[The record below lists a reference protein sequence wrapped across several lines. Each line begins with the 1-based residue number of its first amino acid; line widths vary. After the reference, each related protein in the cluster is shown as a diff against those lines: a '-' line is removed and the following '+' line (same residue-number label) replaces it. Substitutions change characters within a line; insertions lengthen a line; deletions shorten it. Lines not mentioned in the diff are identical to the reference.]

1 MTGNIKTLTI
11 ALEEIKITKRFK
23 DFSHFIIEKMG
34 YTYSEGIGKEA
45 EEEQKELQQQAFNEF
60 RQRTNREEFA
70 SLPTMRKWFGIGG
83 KATPSREQV
92 YQMCFSMGLS
102 AGDAEEFLLEGI
114 KEPSFQ
120 VNDYQETILMYGLE
134 NSLTYEE
141 CVEMIDELEE
151 RMEPDVS
158 FLQTRGT
165 QMLLSEFRGHKHLS
179 KEKFLDWMEEN
190 AACFKGYSKTTLDY
204 FMKYKK
210 IILDY
215 VKKDAEEELGRLL
228 AETDFDNWCRSRKF
242 FTKDPK
248 KKIHNYIRAHSSG
261 KKNILSDDL
270 KESIM
275 ELTAIAYTDKN
286 ANAQLLGEVFRSNKH
301 QRSETSV
308 GFSAIEGMTGKKLSD
323 LLNVAT
329 QKQRSFHVR
338 QSFRKIKELSDQEK
352 CPVWIWEITQE
363 YSRKKKEIETVA
375 DAKRWMKEYL
385 EEHKR
390 RCLQI
395 QRSDILPMILYV
407 SQRRYLKE
415 IDHDMTKYCQK
426 DALVAFD
433 NLANATLSA
442 CNMCQLNEQYELDTV
457 LRSCYGKEEMYTYS
471 ELLEVI

>member
-11 ALEEIKITKRFK
+11 TLEEIKVTKRFK
-23 DFSHFIIEKMG
+23 DFSQFIIEKMG
-34 YTYSEGIGKEA
+34 CSYLEEGEEA
-45 EEEQKELQQQAFNEF
+45 QNEQRKQAFAEF
-60 RQRTNREEFA
+60 RKRTNREEIA

-83 KATPSREQV
+83 KATPSREQI
-92 YQMCFSMGLS
+92 YQMSFAMELS
-102 AGDAEEFLLEGI
+102 AKDVEEFLLEGI
-114 KEPSFQ
+114 REPSFQ
-120 VNDYQETILMYGLE
+120 VNDYQEIILIYGLE
-134 NSLTYEE
+134 NKISYEE
-141 CVEMIDELEE
+141 CMNMIDELEE
-151 RMEPDVS
+151 RMEPDTT

-179 KEKFLDWMEEN
+179 KEKFLDWMVEN
-190 AACFKGYSKTTLDY
+190 AVCFKGYSKTTLDY
-204 FMKYKK
+204 FIKYKK

-228 AETDFDNWCRSRKF
+228 AETDYDNWCRGKGL

-248 KKIHNYIRAHSSG
+248 KRIHNYIRSHSTG
-261 KKNILSDDL
+261 KKNVISKDL

-275 ELTAIAYTDKN
+275 ELTSIAYTDKN
-286 ANAQLLGEVFRSNKH
+286 ANVQLLAEVFRSNRHRKT
-301 QRSETSV
+301 ETSV
-308 GFSAIEGMTGKKLSD
+308 GLSSIEGMTGKKLSD

-329 QKQRSFHVR
+329 QKQRIFHVR
-338 QSFRKIKELSDQEK
+338 QANRKIKDMENAHACPRWIQE
-352 CPVWIWEITQE
+352 IAQE
-363 YSRKKKEIETVA
+363 YSRKKVDIQTIE
-375 DAKRWMKEYL
+375 DAKNWMKEYL

-415 IDHDMTKYCQK
+415 IDHDMAKYCQK
-426 DALVAFD
+426 DALIAFE

-442 CNMCQLNEQYELDTV
+442 CNMCQLNEQYELDTL
-457 LRSCYGKEEMYTYS
+457 LRSCYGKEEMYSYS

>member
-11 ALEEIKITKRFK
+11 ALEEIKITKSFK
-23 DFSHFIIEKMG
+23 DFSHFIINKMG
-34 YTYSEGIGKEA
+34 FEYFEIDG
-45 EEEQKELQQQAFNEF
+45 EEQKEQRQQAFAEF
-60 RQRTNREEFA
+60 RKRSNREEIA

-83 KATPSREQV
+83 KATPSREQI

-102 AGDAEEFLLEGI
+102 VSDAEEFLLEGI
-114 KEPSFQ
+114 REPSFQ

-134 NSLTYEE
+134 NGLSYEE
-141 CVEMIDELEE
+141 CFNMIDELEE
-151 RMEPDVS
+151 RMEPDIS

-165 QMLLSEFRGHKHLS
+165 QMLLSEFRGHKHLT

-190 AACFKGYSKTTLDY
+190 AQSFKGYSKTTLDY
-204 FMKYKK
+204 FLKYKK

-215 VKKDAEEELGRLL
+215 VKKDAEEELSRLL
-228 AETDFDNWCRSRKF
+228 AETDYDNWCRSRGMFIKE
-242 FTKDPK
+242 PK
-248 KKIHNYIRAHSSG
+248 KRIHNYIRTHSTS
-261 KKNILSDDL
+261 KKKTLSEDL

-275 ELTAIAYTDKN
+275 ELAAIAYTEKN
-286 ANAQLLGEVFRSNKH
+286 ANAQLLGEVFRSNKKSR
-301 QRSETSV
+301 QGKAL
-308 GFSAIEGMTGKKLSD
+308 GFCSIEGMTGKHLSD

-338 QSFRKIKELSDQEK
+338 QESRKIKKLENEETCPKWIQEIAK
-352 CPVWIWEITQE
+352 E
-363 YSRKKKEIETVA
+363 YSRKKVEIKTIA
-375 DAKRWMKEYL
+375 DAKDWIKEYL

-426 DALVAFD
+426 DALTAFD

-457 LRSCYGKEEMYTYS
+457 LRSCYGKEEMYSYS